1 MLLLKCAVCD
11 RKKSRLIKEKEASGL
26 LSRLG
31 IKTPFNIKFL

>member
-11 RKKSRLIKEKEASGL
+11 RNKSRLIKEREANGL

-31 IKTPFNIKFL
+31 IRTPFNIKFL